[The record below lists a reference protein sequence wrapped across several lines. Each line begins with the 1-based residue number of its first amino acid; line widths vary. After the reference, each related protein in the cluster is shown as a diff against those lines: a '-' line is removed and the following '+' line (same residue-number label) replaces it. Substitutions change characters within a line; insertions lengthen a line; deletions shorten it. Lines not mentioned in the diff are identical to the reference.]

1 MIAEFDPV
9 MQEHVQRI
17 QHGAIHNHYLG
28 HNIQD
33 ELIKLLANEIKVKL
47 LKRLSKQN
55 IFQLYLI
62 VPLIQVIMNK

>member
-1 MIAEFDPV
+1 MIAKFDPV
-9 MQEHVQRI
+9 MQEHVRRI